1 MQWNMKFSTTGKC
14 MAVELNTIRRISE
27 SQYEEIIKN
36 EEMVEVSSAKG
47 YGISLKKGDEITF
60 GEIFLTTMGK
70 SLVSED
76 KPSEWNRVYW
86 VSASSI
92 KRGELTLVGD
102 VADAVFARSGKLFPS
117 NEETLANGTKSVAN
131 LGGAE
136 LYTKAMQ
143 ELKLTKEQQQFNL
156 QLSSRQE
163 SRDRLR
169 GLKGQTL
176 RVIASKTVYT
186 KKFNSKKEEN
196 WGSKREHWTTVDI
209 LFFEL
214 K

>member
-1 MQWNMKFSTTGKC
+1 MKFNTTWKC
-14 MAVELNTIRRISE
+14 MAIELNTTRRISE
-27 SQYEEIIKN
+27 SQYDEIVKN

-47 YGISLKKGDEITF
+47 YGISLKKGDEVTF
-60 GEIFLTTMGK
+60 GDIFLTTMGK
-70 SLVSED
+70 SLVSEE
-76 KPSEWNRVYW
+76 KPNEWNRVYW
-86 VSASSI
+86 VSAASI

-102 VADAVFARSGKLFPS
+102 IADAVFARSGKLFPS
-117 NEETLANGTKSVAN
+117 NEETLTNGAKTVQN

-136 LYTKAMQ
+136 LYAKIMSD
-143 ELKLTKEQQQFNL
+143 LKLSKEQQQFNL

-163 SRDRLR
+163 SRDRLH
-169 GLKGQTL
+169 GLKGRTL

-196 WGSKREHWTTVDI
+196 WGSKREHWTSVDI
-209 LFFEL
+209 LFFEEV